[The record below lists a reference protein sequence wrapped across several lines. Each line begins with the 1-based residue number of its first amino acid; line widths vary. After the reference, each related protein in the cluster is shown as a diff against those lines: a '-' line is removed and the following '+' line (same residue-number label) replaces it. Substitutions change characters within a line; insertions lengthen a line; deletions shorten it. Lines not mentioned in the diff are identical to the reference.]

1 MGQDVLVLRNEFRN
15 LCANPTLRD
24 HGSKRTARLEGC
36 EEVSIPL
43 KRAMVPGGRSPRPEA
58 EPSQLLQVSSLN
70 GEHASRCF
78 Q

>member
-43 KRAMVPGGRSPRPEA
+43 KRAMVPRAVREGLRLNFHSYFRF
-58 EPSQLLQVSSLN
+58 QV
-70 GEHASRCF
+70 
-78 Q
+78 